1 MHASIDVDL
10 WRSQSVGQR
19 TRPRRCSKDMARRH
33 WYAMH
38 RTMRLAKLGQ
48 DKHHDS

>member
-1 MHASIDVDL
+1 MNQAIDVDL

-19 TRPRRCSKDMARRH
+19 TRPRRCSKDMARRR

-38 RTMRLAKLGQ
+38 RTARLANLGT
-48 DKHHDS
+48 KKSG